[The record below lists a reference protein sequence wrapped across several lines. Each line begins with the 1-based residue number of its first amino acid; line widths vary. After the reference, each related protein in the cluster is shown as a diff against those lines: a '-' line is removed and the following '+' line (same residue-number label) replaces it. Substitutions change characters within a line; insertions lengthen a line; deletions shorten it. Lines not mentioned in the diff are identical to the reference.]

1 MGNKILLSGP
11 FTKHLSVECILA
23 PQRSSSELCVTYM
36 LLSHCNCFY
45 EMEHMLYWKCIRALQ
60 RKKCNPEQD
69 SFWDKSTVHLI
80 IFVLNPEKL
89 GQPGPQEFALELA

>member
-1 MGNKILLSGP
+1 
-11 FTKHLSVECILA
+11 
-23 PQRSSSELCVTYM
+23 
-36 LLSHCNCFY
+36 
-45 EMEHMLYWKCIRALQ
+45 MLYWKCIRALE